1 MKRCRAAILV
11 LAGTLAPVLTCGRAL
26 ADEPTGLGTRV
37 VDYCKQHKGKRVG
50 NGSCTI
56 FAAAALQ
63 AAGAKLRGP
72 DDPSSAQPVR
82 ASDFN
87 WGELVFVLERVG
99 TEFKTKGEIKD
110 LRPGDIIQFTN
121 TTLTGSLDDYSTY
134 TMTARHH
141 TAIVAD
147 VQENGTVLKI
157 YHQGANGRKKVSA
170 TNLRLVDLQKGR
182 FTIFHPVPKT
192 DAAKPPIA
200 KTEDQPL
207 QKPTTSDGP

>member
-11 LAGTLAPVLTCGRAL
+11 LVGTVAPLLTCGRAL
-26 ADEPTGLGTRV
+26 ADEPAGLEAHTGLGDRV
-37 VDYCKQHKGKRVG
+37 VDYCKQHKGKHVG

-63 AAGAKLRGP
+63 AAGAQLRGQ
-72 DDPSSAQPVR
+72 DDPSSGEPVR

-99 TEFKTKGEIKD
+99 TQFKTKGEIKD
-110 LRPGDIIQFTN
+110 VRPGDIIQFTN

-134 TMTARHH
+134 TMSARHH

-170 TNLRLVDLQKGR
+170 TNLRLVDLQKGAVHN
-182 FTIFHPVPKT
+182 F
-192 DAAKPPIA
+192 PPHR
-200 KTEDQPL
+200 K
-207 QKPTTSDGP
+207 